1 MDKELLRSVI
11 IATGLIV
18 IISMF
23 IMSYIK
29 NLKAQKESDAEDDAK
44 TPDVPE
50 PEKSNIIDFF
60 SNKIASLKANVPTAK
75 QEREPEQAKPEK
87 PKETPPVSRYSELDA
102 TAEPEVASIEEIEV
116 EEDIDPPARMA
127 TPTLIQFSL
136 IANSADGFNG
146 LDLQSAFSIVG
157 LVYGS
162 LKIYERL
169 DANRLVDY
177 GVACMQEPGTFPEK
191 DLENFYC
198 PGLVFFMQPGVLD
211 NAQEIF
217 DDFVETLQILAIE
230 LDGTIRDHKKH
241 ILKDA
246 TIQAIRLSL

>member
-1 MDKELLRSVI
+1 MCSWQLEYHTDI
-11 IATGLIV
+11 
-18 IISMF
+18 
-23 IMSYIK
+23 Y
-29 NLKAQKESDAEDDAK
+29 ES
-44 TPDVPE
+44 
-50 PEKSNIIDFF
+50 S
-60 SNKIASLKANVPTAK
+60 
-75 QEREPEQAKPEK
+75 
-87 PKETPPVSRYSELDA
+87 
-102 TAEPEVASIEEIEV
+102 
-116 EEDIDPPARMA
+116 
-127 TPTLIQFSL
+127 
-136 IANSADGFNG
+136 
-146 LDLQSAFSIVG
+146 DLQVFKPFSGIRTISAFSIVG

-177 GVACMQEPGTFPEK
+177 GVACMMEPGTFPST

-230 LDGTIRDHKKH
+230 LDGTILDHKKQ
-241 ILKDA
+241 ILSDT

>member
-18 IISMF
+18 IIGMF
-23 IMSYIK
+23 IVSYIK
-29 NLKAQKESDAEDDAK
+29 NLKAQKESEVDDDAE
-44 TPDVPE
+44 TTDVPE
-50 PEKSNIIDFF
+50 QAKSNIIDFF
-60 SNKIASLKANVPTAK
+60 ANKIAGLKANVPTTK
-75 QEREPEQAKPEK
+75 QDREPEQAKPGL
-87 PKETPPVSRYSELDA
+87 PKEKQPVSRYSKLDVA
-102 TAEPEVASIEEIEV
+102 AEPEVASVEEIAE

-136 IANSADGFNG
+136 IANSPDGFNG
-146 LDLQSAFSIVG
+146 IDLQNAFSIVG

-230 LDGTIRDHKKH
+230 LDGTIRDHKRH

>member
-11 IATGLIV
+11 IGTGLL
-18 IISMF
+18 II
-23 IMSYIK
+23 IGLLVWSYIK
-29 NLKAQKESDAEDDAK
+29 NLNSEAELDDEFEYDDEEAED
-44 TPDVPE
+44 E
-50 PEKSNIIDFF
+50 PEEPKFNLYDTLKSKLSFNFNFNFKKPSAIEA
-60 SNKIASLKANVPTAK
+60 SPSSIAALSIADSA
-75 QEREPEQAKPEK
+75 
-87 PKETPPVSRYSELDA
+87 ETELSE
-102 TAEPEVASIEEIEV
+102 TV
-116 EEDIDPPARMA
+116 EDQVETDVRMA

-136 IANSADGFNG
+136 IAKDAVGFNG
-146 LDLQSAFSIVG
+146 LELQNAFNIVG

-177 GVACMQEPGTFPEK
+177 GVACMMEPGTFPDT

-211 NAQEIF
+211 NAHEIF
-217 DDFVETLQILAIE
+217 DDYIETLQILAIE
-230 LDGTIRDHKKH
+230 LNGTILDHKKQV
-241 ILKDA
+241 LTED

>member
-11 IATGLIV
+11 IATGLLIIV
-18 IISMF
+18 G
-23 IMSYIK
+23 IMLWSYIK
-29 NLKAQKESDAEDDAK
+29 NQKALKELDEDHQVED
-44 TPDVPE
+44 E
-50 PEKSNIIDFF
+50 P
-60 SNKIASLKANVPTAK
+60 
-75 QEREPEQAKPEK
+75 AKPKFNLSDYVDLNLNFLKSIK
-87 PKETPPVSRYSELDA
+87 PNSTPETSENNFAPVTEPKIETVVTALEEEDLEPSPRMETPS
-102 TAEPEVASIEEIEV
+102 
-116 EEDIDPPARMA
+116 
-127 TPTLIQFSL
+127 LIQFSL
-136 IANSADGFNG
+136 AANSEHGFNG
-146 LDLQSAFSIVG
+146 LDLHSAFSIVG

-177 GVACMQEPGTFPEK
+177 GVACMMEPGTFPDT

-230 LDGTIRDHKKH
+230 LDGTILDHKKQ
-241 ILKDA
+241 ILSDA

>member
-11 IATGLIV
+11 IATGLL
-18 IISMF
+18 IILG
-23 IMSYIK
+23 IMLWSYIK
-29 NLKAQKESDAEDDAK
+29 NQKALKELDEDYQVEDEPAKPKFNLSDYVDFNLNFLK
-44 TPDVPE
+44 SIKPNSTPE
-50 PEKSNIIDFF
+50 
-60 SNKIASLKANVPTAK
+60 T
-75 QEREPEQAKPEK
+75 PEQTVALVAE
-87 PKETPPVSRYSELDA
+87 PKIETEVIALDEEELEPVPRMETPS
-102 TAEPEVASIEEIEV
+102 
-116 EEDIDPPARMA
+116 
-127 TPTLIQFSL
+127 LIQFSL
-136 IANSADGFNG
+136 AANSEHGFNG

-177 GVACMQEPGTFPEK
+177 GVACMMEPGTFPST

-230 LDGTIRDHKKH
+230 LDGTILDHKKQ
-241 ILKDA
+241 ILSDT